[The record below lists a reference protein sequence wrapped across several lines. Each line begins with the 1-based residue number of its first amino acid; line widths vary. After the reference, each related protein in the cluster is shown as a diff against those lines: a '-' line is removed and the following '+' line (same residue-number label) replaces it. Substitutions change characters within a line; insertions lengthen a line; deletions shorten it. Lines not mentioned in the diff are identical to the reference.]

1 VLQRVPHSSSI
12 GWSPSACVPMLT
24 WSDCCFDFGQH
35 RLHHHPHLYT
45 CLSTC
50 PSPSCPRSILW
61 PSVPRS
67 KLHVCPSPLSVHRTQ
82 TPCLTF
88 SIAIDRL
95 TLNTC
100 TLQRKVWTRPNDPKP
115 RKGKERRSLE
125 MSKLGPQRH
134 EQWLDATKKK
144 QSLVPND
151 MSKSSTEPSKR
162 ARVCLVLSQ
171 SMPQLTVPKIRFH
184 LIYDLTCGHLWHAA
198 FVKTCMQCI
207 SSLSSPKVWWTFSLP
222 QARHAT
228 CSVWLFMAKNQQA
241 PSPQE
246 EA

>member
-12 GWSPSACVPMLT
+12 GWSLRPIRLRLLARSASHSAVFFSQKNQPNQPDFSPSEQAASACVPVLT
-24 WSDCCFDFGQH
+24 WSDCSFDFGQH
-35 RLHHHPHLYT
+35 HLHHHPHLYT

-50 PSPSCPRSILW
+50 PSLSRPRSILW
-61 PSVPRS
+61 PSVPWS
-67 KLHVCPSPLSVHRTQ
+67 KLRVCPSPLPVHRTR

-100 TLQRKVWTRPNDPKP
+100 TLQRKVWTHPNDPKP
-115 RKGKERRSLE
+115 RKGKERRSWE

-134 EQWLDATKKK
+134 EQWLDATEKK

-162 ARVCLVLSQ
+162 GICLVLS
-171 SMPQLTVPKIRFH
+171 
-184 LIYDLTCGHLWHAA
+184 
-198 FVKTCMQCI
+198 
-207 SSLSSPKVWWTFSLP
+207 
-222 QARHAT
+222 
-228 CSVWLFMAKNQQA
+228 
-241 PSPQE
+241 
-246 EA
+246 